1 MIRNLYFLP
10 VYILVLIYA
19 RKTGV
24 WGKYYN
30 AVAIILILLY
40 IFEFAYNYK
49 NIKKKKM
56 NKVTKI
62 NFYGRKNNNGKH
74 TFGKLMYKGQ
84 RGFEN
89 L

>member
-10 VYILVLIYA
+10 IYILVLIYA

-24 WGKYYN
+24 WGKSYN

-49 NIKKKKM
+49 KYKKEKSEQSNE
-56 NKVTKI
+56 NKFLQEEK
-62 NFYGRKNNNGKH
+62 
-74 TFGKLMYKGQ
+74 
-84 RGFEN
+84 
-89 L
+89 